1 VEGRPVSAEQTIYRV
16 SILKIKIRIM
26 TREFIEDLFGAI
38 VSAGMMAKDAIEFA
52 VKKDQ
57 FVVIEKNTF
66 ENLKKGFL
74 LLQEKLTQSAV
85 TGDEMVTELYN
96 LRAKLFEAEK
106 ELLELRSKE
115 YKLRSAIKDFFPELN
130 IELWMRS

>member
-1 VEGRPVSAEQTIYRV
+1 
-16 SILKIKIRIM
+16 M
-26 TREFIEDLFGAI
+26 TREFIEDLFSAI
-38 VSAGMMAKDAIEFA
+38 DNAGVLAKDALEFV

-96 LRAKLFEAEK
+96 IRAKLFEAEK

-130 IELWMRS
+130 IELWTRS

>member
-1 VEGRPVSAEQTIYRV
+1 MERRPVSAEQTIYRL
-16 SILKIKIRIM
+16 SILKTKIRIM
-26 TREFIEDLFGAI
+26 TREFIEELFSAI
-38 VSAGMMAKDAIEFA
+38 DSAGMLAKEAIEFA

-57 FVVIEKNTF
+57 FIVIEKNKF

-74 LLQEKLTQSAV
+74 LSQEKLMRSAV
-85 TGDEMVTELYN
+85 IGDEMVTELYN
-96 LRAKLFEAEK
+96 IRAKLFEAEK

-130 IELWMRS
+130 IELWTRS